1 MSGSEW
7 FELAYKVIG
16 GLGVFLV
23 GMMMLSEA
31 LQAVASDFIR
41 RVIGWLTSN
50 RLMAVAVGVIVTT
63 IIQSSSV
70 TTVMVVGFV
79 NAGLMTLTQAVGV
92 IMGANIGTTITGWI
106 IAVQIGKYGLVFI
119 GAGFV
124 PYLFARGQITR
135 AIGKMSIA
143 LGMIFLGLEFMSGGF
158 KPLANHPEFI
168 SKLTIFAADHFLSVL
183 ACVTVGCL
191 LTFVVQ
197 SSSAMLGITIALAMT
212 GVISFPTA
220 AALVLGENIGTTIT
234 ALLAAIGGNINAKRA
249 ATAHSAFN
257 VIGVCYMVVIFPW
270 YIAGVESFIETAP
283 SWMTALFSTPKGEVV
298 KGVDPLVA
306 MKIATVHSGFNI
318 VNTILFLPFMGYL
331 VKFVTWLRPDKGK
344 VAKSRLKLLG
354 NLTTVA
360 PEMALEEAEGEV
372 ELMGG
377 LCVEALEK
385 TSRYVLMEREDSEIL
400 KRVEHLEEITDN
412 IQKEVTLFLTGVLQ
426 TVVTHEQARRSYALI
441 RISDEMESILDY
453 CVALIRYKARIL
465 RDKLELT
472 PHARSDLRDLQER
485 LAAFLAAALKFSKE
499 HTSASNEDEEVR
511 DLIRQADAI
520 AAAADAARDGHL
532 KRAQDGSC
540 HPLAG
545 IAFSD
550 MLNALRRVKSHI
562 VNIIDARVGRW
573 EERREELRI
582 LDRDA
587 NEESD
592 RQKPVAAALDPEPAA
607 PRPSLV
613 SKT

>member
-135 AIGKMSIA
+135 ALGKMSIA

-168 SKLTIFAADHFLSVL
+168 SNLTFFAADNFISVL
-183 ACVTVGCL
+183 ACVGVGCI
-191 LTFVVQ
+191 LTCIVQ

-220 AALVLGENIGTTIT
+220 SALVLGENIGTTIT
-234 ALLAAIGGNINAKRA
+234 ALLASIGGNINAKRA

-270 YIAGVESFIETAP
+270 YIGGVDWFIENAPPFITA
-283 SWMTALFSTPKGEVV
+283 MFATPKGEVV

-360 PEMALEEAEGEV
+360 PEMALGEAEGEV

-377 LCVEALEK
+377 LCVEAIDK
-385 TSRYVLMEREDSEIL
+385 TSQYVLMDGDDTAL
-400 KRVEHLEEITDN
+400 VKRVEHLEEITDN

-426 TVVTHEQARRSYALI
+426 TVVTHEQAKRSYALI

-453 CVALIRYKARIL
+453 CVALIRHKGRLL
-465 RDKLELT
+465 RDRLKLT
-472 PHARSDLRDLQER
+472 DSAKSDLRELQKR
-485 LAAFLAAALKFSKE
+485 VADFLNAALKFSKE
-499 HTSASNEDEEVR
+499 HTSARNEDEDVR
-511 DLIRQADAI
+511 TLIRQADSISAM
-520 AAAADAARDGHL
+520 ADAARDGHL

-540 HPLAG
+540 DPLAG

-550 MLNALRRVKSHI
+550 MLNALRRIKSHT

-573 EERREELRI
+573 EERRDELLI
-582 LDRDA
+582 LDRDE

-592 RQKPVAAALDPEPAA
+592 RHKPVAPQAAPAQKAQPAPAA
-607 PRPSLV
+607 S
-613 SKT
+613 

>member
-1 MSGSEW
+1 
-7 FELAYKVIG
+7 
-16 GLGVFLV
+16 
-23 GMMMLSEA
+23 
-31 LQAVASDFIR
+31 
-41 RVIGWLTSN
+41 
-50 RLMAVAVGVIVTT
+50 
-63 IIQSSSV
+63 
-70 TTVMVVGFV
+70 
-79 NAGLMTLTQAVGV
+79 
-92 IMGANIGTTITGWI
+92 
-106 IAVQIGKYGLVFI
+106 
-119 GAGFV
+119 
-124 PYLFARGQITR
+124 
-135 AIGKMSIA
+135 
-143 LGMIFLGLEFMSGGF
+143 
-158 KPLANHPEFI
+158 
-168 SKLTIFAADHFLSVL
+168 
-183 ACVTVGCL
+183 
-191 LTFVVQ
+191 
-197 SSSAMLGITIALAMT
+197 
-212 GVISFPTA
+212 
-220 AALVLGENIGTTIT
+220 
-234 ALLAAIGGNINAKRA
+234 
-249 ATAHSAFN
+249 
-257 VIGVCYMVVIFPW
+257 
-270 YIAGVESFIETAP
+270 
-283 SWMTALFSTPKGEVV
+283 
-298 KGVDPLVA
+298 
-306 MKIATVHSGFNI
+306 
-318 VNTILFLPFMGYL
+318 MGYL
-331 VKFVTWLRPDKGK
+331 VKLVTWMRPDKGK

-354 NLTTVA
+354 SLSTVA